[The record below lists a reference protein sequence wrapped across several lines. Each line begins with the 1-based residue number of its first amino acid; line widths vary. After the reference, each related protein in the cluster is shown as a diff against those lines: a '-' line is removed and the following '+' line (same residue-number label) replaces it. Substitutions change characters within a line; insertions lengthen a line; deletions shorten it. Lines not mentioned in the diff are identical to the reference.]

1 MALAC
6 DHKELAKAIITF
18 IKTGEYTGAEFN
30 AFEFIEALP
39 FLKHITSNFSK
50 GNSALP
56 SGCVYCNA
64 NWFWCASN
72 EKNRKALIALLKQLN
87 SFDYGDAVYRII
99 IQRGEQKDF
108 FGVMQ
113 PVNRGTLH
121 RYDSDV
127 LNSFF
132 ATFQIPPDSFYTN
145 VDCHYK
151 LHYCCSKHL
160 EFQDF
165 VTWYWAEKI
174 TGMSLS
180 FPESRLVNSFVYG
193 DIKEL
198 EEIYMTKDYKKT
210 VKDAKK
216 AVEEQRKNR
225 HILAEKVIEYEKDQ
239 YWAGRGFDYDRA
251 KEKIEAL
258 YEAPDGWSSKQSKE
272 LLEKAKPFFEEIG
285 DFGELPF

>member
-18 IKTGEYTGAEFN
+18 IVTGEYTGTEYTALQ
-30 AFEFIEALP
+30 FIEALP
-39 FLKHITSNFSK
+39 FLKYIISGYYPK
-50 GNSALP
+50 ENSALP
-56 SGCVYCNA
+56 LGVYPNT

-72 EKNRKALIALLKQLN
+72 EKNRKALVALLKRLN
-87 SFDYGDAVYRII
+87 FFDYSDTVYRNII
-99 IQRGEQKDF
+99 LNGEQKNY
-108 FGVMQ
+108 FGIMK
-113 PVNRGTLH
+113 PINRGTLH

-127 LNSFF
+127 LNTLF
-132 ATFQIPPDSFYTN
+132 ATFKIPTGSFYTDS
-145 VDCHYK
+145 DCHYK

-160 EFQDF
+160 DFQDF
-165 VTWYWAEKI
+165 VTWYWAEKVVGI
-174 TGMSLS
+174 ALS
-180 FPESRLVNSFVYG
+180 FPESQLVNGFVYG
-193 DIKEL
+193 DIREL
-198 EEIYMTKDYKKT
+198 EEIYMTKEYKKA

-216 AVEEQRKNR
+216 TVEEQRKNR
-225 HILAEKVIEYEKDQ
+225 HILAEKAVEYEKDQ

-285 DFGELPF
+285 GFGELPF